1 MEQVDTLINAG
12 WIITV
17 DSDFSILEKHSIAIK
32 NGKISAIVATDT
44 VTGEAG
50 FSANN
55 VVDLSQHVVMPG
67 LINAHG
73 HAAMTLF
80 RGMADDFELMTWLEE
95 YIWPAEQQYVDA
107 QFVEDGTTLAIAEMI
122 RSGTTCF
129 SDMYFFPEIA
139 AKTAENIGIRAQFA
153 FPIFDMPS
161 NWGSGTE
168 EYLQKGTQVMEQYKD
183 SELIQIAFGPHAPY
197 TLSDDSLQKVAAL
210 TDKYQANVQM
220 HLHETAFEVNTASE
234 QNGKRPIQRIAE
246 TGLLNQHFQAV
257 HMTTLSDEDIQT
269 IKDTGTHII
278 HCPESNLKLA
288 SGFCPVQKCIDA
300 GINVAL
306 GTDGAASNND
316 LDMFSEMR
324 TAAMLTK
331 AVSGDATALNA
342 SEAIKMATIN
352 GAKALGIDNKT
363 GSIEVGKSADII
375 ALDFSNIEQQP
386 MYHPASHIVYTNMA
400 NNVSHSWVMGKLL
413 LTDYQLTNIDTKE
426 CIAKAQHWQQQLQTL
441 SDK

>member
-1 MEQVDTLINAG
+1 MEQVDTLIKAG

-17 DSDFSILEKHSIAIK
+17 DSESSILENHSIAIN
-32 NGKISAIVATDT
+32 NGKIVALFSSD
-44 VTGEAG
+44 ESNY
-50 FSANN
+50 SANE

-73 HAAMTLF
+73 HASMTLF
-80 RGMADDFELMTWLEE
+80 RGMADDFELMTWLQE
-95 YIWPAEQQYVDA
+95 YIWPAEQQFVNA
-107 QFVEDGTTLAIAEMI
+107 KFVEDGTTLAIAEMI

-139 AKTAENIGIRAQFA
+139 AKTAENIGIRAQLS

-161 NWGSGTE
+161 NWGSGVD
-168 EYLQKGTQVMEQYKD
+168 EYLQKGTQTMEQFKD

-197 TLSDDSLQKVAAL
+197 TLSDDSLQKVARFAN
-210 TDKYQANVQM
+210 KHPGANVQM
-220 HLHETAFEVNTASE
+220 HLHETAFEVDTASTE
-234 QNGKRPIQRIAE
+234 NGKRPIQRIAA
-246 TGLLNQHFQAV
+246 TGLINSNFQAV
-257 HMTTLSDEDIQT
+257 HMTALNDEDIQT
-269 IKDTGTHII
+269 IKDSGAHII

-288 SGFCPVQKCIDA
+288 SGFCPVQQCIDA

-324 TAAMLTK
+324 TAAMLAK

-342 SEAIKMATIN
+342 DEAIKMATIN
-352 GAKALGIDNKT
+352 GARALGIDDKT

-375 ALDFSNIEQQP
+375 ALDFSGIEQQP
-386 MYHPASHIVYTNMA
+386 MYHPVSHIVYTNA
-400 NNVSHSWVMGKLL
+400 GNKVSHSWVMGKPL
-413 LTDYQLTNIDTKE
+413 LTNFKLTGIDTKE
-426 CIAKAQHWQQQLQTL
+426 CIANAKHWQHQLQTL